1 MTTRGLAVMAAALEV
16 TAGAAL
22 IASPSVFVRLLLGT
36 TISSSGI
43 AIARVGGFG
52 LLSLGLACWPIG
64 KVLTAPAASA
74 MLTYNAL
81 AALYFGYLHVD
92 GGFTGYLLWP
102 ACAIHASL
110 ALLLAYP
117 AYQSVRRQF
126 PGAHF
131 PEVTIQ
137 IVSETVPGPAKKPKT
152 KAG

>member
-1 MTTRGLAVMAAALEV
+1 MTTRGLAAMAAGLEV

-43 AIARVGGFG
+43 AIARMGGFG

-117 AYQSVRRQF
+117 SVRRQF